1 MVSDSDTL
9 VLRSVPVHPSSRSPT
24 DEHWKQIWGI
34 RALFSCLTDLSE
46 SSLACVSLYPSQ
58 TDTSRAQFYPLGILA
73 SRCCLPIYLIYSL
86 LGFPPPL
93 CCWSPM
99 CISLFIS
106 NVSSVQTISG
116 VYAYKLWNTKGINH
130 CHLVSRS
137 IALGARAWVPC
148 TPNHCC
154 LV

>member
-24 DEHWKQIWGI
+24 DEHWKKFWGN
-34 RALFSCLTDLSE
+34 RALFCCLTDLSE
-46 SSLACVSLYPSQ
+46 SSLACVSLCPSQ
-58 TDTSRAQFYPLGILA
+58 TDTSRAQFRPLGILA
-73 SRCCLPIYLIYSL
+73 SRFCLPVYLIYSL
-86 LGFPPPL
+86 LVFSPL
-93 CCWSPM
+93 LLVPYVH
-99 CISLFIS
+99 FIIYLKCFFCS
-106 NVSSVQTISG
+106 DNVWCVCL
-116 VYAYKLWNTKGINH
+116 KLWNTKGINH

-148 TPNHCC
+148 TLNRCC